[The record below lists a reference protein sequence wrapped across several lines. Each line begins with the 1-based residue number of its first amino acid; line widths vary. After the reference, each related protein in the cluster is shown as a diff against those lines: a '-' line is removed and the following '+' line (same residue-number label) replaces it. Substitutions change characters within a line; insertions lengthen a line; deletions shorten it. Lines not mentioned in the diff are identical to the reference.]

1 MSSYLSPGSDELS
14 FADDHGTAESE
25 NESVSSNDQDEQE
38 EDYNDSSSESEEEYE
53 EEMKEENS
61 RPSNASKK
69 GRSSSGSGKASAA
82 AATKNKRS
90 STGSKSKE
98 KTVEEKYQK
107 KVCLLFIICIM
118 SLVYIIYSM
127 PLIIYLYHHF
137 SSHIIINRPNSN
149 IFFSVLI
156 PTLDQHNPQLNQC
169 SFSTPKQTV
178 SIKRKLHTHQDFTK
192 YMMKY

>member
-1 MSSYLSPGSDELS
+1 MASYLSPGSDELS

-38 EDYNDSSSESEEEYE
+38 EEYNDSSSESEEEYE

-82 AATKNKRS
+82 ATKKKRS

-107 KVCLLFIICIM
+107 KVSICLIYCMFYILIHYQLI
-118 SLVYIIYSM
+118 IIY
-127 PLIIYLYHHF
+127 ILYIPSF

-149 IFFSVLI
+149 IFFSV
-156 PTLDQHNPQLNQC
+156 PTPTSDQHNPQLNQC
-169 SFSTPKQTV
+169 S
-178 SIKRKLHTHQDFTK
+178 
-192 YMMKY
+192 Y

>member
-1 MSSYLSPGSDELS
+1 MASYLSPGSDELS

-38 EDYNDSSSESEEEYE
+38 EEYNDSSSESEEEYE

-82 AATKNKRS
+82 SATKKKRS

-107 KVCLLFIICIM
+107 KVCTFIILHCLLSIFFIEFQ
-118 SLVYIIYSM
+118 LIIIYIPSF
-127 PLIIYLYHHF
+127 LISYN
-137 SSHIIINRPNSN
+137 NRPNSN
-149 IFFSVLI
+149 IFFSV
-156 PTLDQHNPQLNQC
+156 PTLTSAPPNHQLNLC
-169 SFSTPKQTV
+169 
-178 SIKRKLHTHQDFTK
+178 L
-192 YMMKY
+192 Y